1 MPEHIELVMQ
11 ELPDQIDYNFHI
23 KPILS
28 DRCFACH
35 GPDEQERKAD
45 LRLDNEEDALRAL
58 AGRNGKAIVRNH
70 PMKSHVIKRM
80 LSDDPEEKMP
90 PPESHLSMSDR
101 DIAMIA
107 KWIDQGAEW
116 KQHWSFIPPSKVEIP
131 IAISDKWEQ
140 PNEIDHF
147 IYKAIEEQ
155 NLQPNAQAD
164 AHRLLR
170 RAAMDLTGL
179 PPSVKQLNQLTQN
192 LTIDAYENYIDQLL
206 NSKAFGER
214 MAMEW
219 MDVSRY
225 ADSHGM
231 HADGWRMMWPW
242 RDWVISSFNDNMPY
256 DEFVTAQIAGDLL
269 PNPTKDQVLATA
281 FNRNHTMTAEGGAID
296 EEFRLSYV
304 FDRTETVSTAFLGM
318 TIGCAKCHDHKYDPL
333 SQKEYYEMTA
343 FFNNVRELGMTGDD
357 GNYGPMMLYTT
368 EELDAKI
375 VGQSDQIKMKEQELD
390 QIDVDLSSIEK
401 YVNGLKQGKE
411 PEGLISHFPLDKESE
426 RKKDGRT
433 FRIFDQNKNAVTYGA
448 AKLEDGKYDRALYF
462 TEDFSDLYIQNNGSF
477 DMTDAFSVGLWV
489 NTEQK
494 DGSKTQTLIGNTG
507 EKNNFWRGWDLYLDT
522 LNRVSASL
530 IHSKPHNM
538 IHVTSKKSVS
548 INEWNHIAMSYNGSG
563 KANGIQL
570 FINGQSVEY
579 EINYDKL
586 YKSIKPV
593 TVAKHEPDDRGLR
606 IGKSGRNY
614 TGENGIFKGL
624 LDDIK
629 IFETNLTATEIASA
643 AGLPPEFKPEDLQ
656 CIARRFDPISKKIN
670 KELQDLRIEKMQTV
684 ERIPE
689 VMIMEDG
696 PIDRKTYAYDRG
708 EYLSPMYTV
717 QAGTPS
723 SILSF
728 PDDLEK
734 NRLGLTQWIF
744 DKDNP
749 LTARVAV
756 NRYWQMIFGRGL
768 VATPQDFG
776 LQGANP
782 SHPELLD
789 HLALEFMSSGWD
801 VKALIKNMVMSATYR
816 QSSIAT
822 EQAIEQDPS
831 NIYLARGASY
841 RMPAEM
847 IRDNALAASGLINEQ
862 VGGESVRPYQPE
874 GLWIEKGN
882 FSNMLLRYKETRGDS
897 LYRRSLYTFVKRT
910 SPHPMM
916 TTFDAPSREVCTIN
930 RENTNTPLQSLVL
943 MNDPQF
949 VEAGKVLAQRMQFDG
964 GNSLDEQLKFAF
976 QAVTSRSPKPKELE
990 LFTSLYEDQYQRF
1003 KQKPKDA
1010 ASLLN
1015 VGDFILDKSLDK
1027 IQTAALTMV
1036 SNTMLNHDEA
1046 YMKR

>member
-1 MPEHIELVMQ
+1 
-11 ELPDQIDYNFHI
+11 
-23 KPILS
+23 
-28 DRCFACH
+28 
-35 GPDEQERKAD
+35 
-45 LRLDNEEDALRAL
+45 
-58 AGRNGKAIVRNH
+58 
-70 PMKSHVIKRM
+70 
-80 LSDDPEEKMP
+80 
-90 PPESHLSMSDR
+90 
-101 DIAMIA
+101 
-107 KWIDQGAEW
+107 
-116 KQHWSFIPPSKVEIP
+116 
-131 IAISDKWEQ
+131 
-140 PNEIDHF
+140 
-147 IYKAIEEQ
+147 
-155 NLQPNAQAD
+155 
-164 AHRLLR
+164 
-170 RAAMDLTGL
+170 
-179 PPSVKQLNQLTQN
+179 
-192 LTIDAYENYIDQLL
+192 
-206 NSKAFGER
+206 
-214 MAMEW
+214 
-219 MDVSRY
+219 
-225 ADSHGM
+225 
-231 HADGWRMMWPW
+231 
-242 RDWVISSFNDNMPY
+242 
-256 DEFVTAQIAGDLL
+256 
-269 PNPTKDQVLATA
+269 
-281 FNRNHTMTAEGGAID
+281 
-296 EEFRLSYV
+296 
-304 FDRTETVSTAFLGM
+304 
-318 TIGCAKCHDHKYDPL
+318 
-333 SQKEYYEMTA
+333 
-343 FFNNVRELGMTGDD
+343 
-357 GNYGPMMLYTT
+357 
-368 EELDAKI
+368 
-375 VGQSDQIKMKEQELD
+375 
-390 QIDVDLSSIEK
+390 
-401 YVNGLKQGKE
+401 
-411 PEGLISHFPLDKESE
+411 
-426 RKKDGRT
+426 
-433 FRIFDQNKNAVTYGA
+433 
-448 AKLEDGKYDRALYF
+448 
-462 TEDFSDLYIQNNGSF
+462 
-477 DMTDAFSVGLWV
+477 
-489 NTEQK
+489 
-494 DGSKTQTLIGNTG
+494 
-507 EKNNFWRGWDLYLDT
+507 
-522 LNRVSASL
+522 
-530 IHSKPHNM
+530 
-538 IHVTSKKSVS
+538 
-548 INEWNHIAMSYNGSG
+548 
-563 KANGIQL
+563 
-570 FINGQSVEY
+570 
-579 EINYDKL
+579 
-586 YKSIKPV
+586 
-593 TVAKHEPDDRGLR
+593 
-606 IGKSGRNY
+606 
-614 TGENGIFKGL
+614 
-624 LDDIK
+624 
-629 IFETNLTATEIASA
+629 
-643 AGLPPEFKPEDLQ
+643 LPPEFKPEDLQ